1 MTMISGSDVAAGSPR
16 GRRSVIDADS
26 RFSGTYTTPND
37 LQIDGQYEGTIDCVG
52 LVLVTESADVNAHV
66 TAGSVSVTGRLR
78 GEVGCRGR
86 FEILPSGQVD
96 AKVEAAVIVVHDG
109 ARFDGEMRMRPPGA
123 AERPDEPATVSTDLR
138 PPRRTGSAEAGAIPR
153 FHAETPRTNGRNVP
167 AESQP
172 PPDLD
177 ISSPHGHAVDPA
189 TKD

>member
-1 MTMISGSDVAAGSPR
+1 MTMNSGSDVAAGSPR

-52 LVLVTESADVNAHV
+52 LVMVTESADVNAHL

-109 ARFDGEMRMRPPGA
+109 ARFDGEMRMRPPGG
-123 AERPDEPATVSTDLR
+123 AETPGELSDVSTDPR
-138 PPRRTGSAEAGAIPR
+138 PSRRAGGAEAGAMPR

-167 AESQP
+167 AESQLP
-172 PPDLD
+172 QDSEVN
-177 ISSPHGHAVDPA
+177 SSQARPADPA
-189 TKD
+189 TRD